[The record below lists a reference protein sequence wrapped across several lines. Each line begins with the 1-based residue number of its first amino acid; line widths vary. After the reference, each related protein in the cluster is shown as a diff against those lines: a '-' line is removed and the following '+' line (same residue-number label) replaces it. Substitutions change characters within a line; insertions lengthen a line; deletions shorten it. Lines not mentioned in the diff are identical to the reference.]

1 MEIIEWEIC
10 EWKYMMICEWEY
22 DTEVKALFICEWKI
36 CKWRMRKWEIW
47 EWKWKIWEYE
57 NYVNEKRSES
67 TSYVV
72 KWKILMLMRNM
83 VMRMRNVQIRK
94 EVKAL
99 FMLWHENIDAKW
111 RRWEWKWTFEKYD
124 NMGNLRALLMKKWA
138 YDKSESTVVW
148 EVIISHIKLFICDE
162 LMFKWV
168 FWNSCYKTKRTESD
182 FYL

>member
-1 MEIIEWEIC
+1 MRKMRMKMKNMGKWELC
-10 EWKYMMICEWEY
+10 EWK
-22 DTEVKALFICEWKI
+22 
-36 CKWRMRKWEIW
+36 
-47 EWKWKIWEYE
+47 
-57 NYVNEKRSES
+57 RSKS
-67 TSYVV
+67 TSYVM
-72 KWKILMLMRNM
+72 KWKVLMLMRNM
-83 VMRMRNVQIRK
+83 VMKMRNVQIRK

-111 RRWEWKWTFEKYD
+111 KRWEWKWTFEKCD

-138 YDKSESTVVW
+138 YDKSESTV
-148 EVIISHIKLFICDE
+148 VIISHIKLFICDE